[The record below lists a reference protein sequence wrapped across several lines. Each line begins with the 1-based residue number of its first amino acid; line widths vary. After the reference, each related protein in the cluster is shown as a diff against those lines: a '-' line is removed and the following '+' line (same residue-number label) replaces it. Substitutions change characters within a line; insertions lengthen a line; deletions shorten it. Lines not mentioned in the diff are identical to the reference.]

1 MMATL
6 PRRHWIEWLLLVSA
20 VFLWCG
26 CTTFGPQGEP
36 FRYESIRTA
45 SNRASY
51 EQERK
56 RWEQQSRHLISKS
69 NSGSSRGL
77 LGGFSMPEFGKR
89 KDVDKARSEYA
100 TAEQLYRQALQEPQ
114 EQRPAKFLEAAKH
127 FVAAAK
133 AWPDSSLEQD
143 ALFFA
148 GESYFF
154 ADRYPQA
161 AEQYGKL
168 LKEHPNCRYLDVVQ
182 ARRFAIAQYWLAVVE
197 NSQPGTTFVNLW
209 DRSLPWFDS
218 RGHALKLFDRIRI
231 DDPTG
236 KLADDAT
243 LAAANAYFRA
253 GKYVMADQYYTDLRK
268 TFPTSEHQFVAHLLG
283 IQAKL
288 RSYDGPDYSGTVLDE
303 AEQLIKQ
310 IRRQFPAEYS
320 KYREELEKTYA
331 EIRAKQAEREWVM
344 AQYYEKQQAYAAARF
359 YYERVADQFAETAFA
374 QAARERI
381 DALAG
386 LPDRPPQK
394 LQWLVEQFP
403 SSRQEKPLVATG
415 APPSVKR

>member
-1 MMATL
+1 
-6 PRRHWIEWLLLVSA
+6 
-20 VFLWCG
+20 
-26 CTTFGPQGEP
+26 
-36 FRYESIRTA
+36 
-45 SNRASY
+45 
-51 EQERK
+51 
-56 RWEQQSRHLISKS
+56 
-69 NSGSSRGL
+69 
-77 LGGFSMPEFGKR
+77 
-89 KDVDKARSEYA
+89 
-100 TAEQLYRQALQEPQ
+100 
-114 EQRPAKFLEAAKH
+114 
-127 FVAAAK
+127 
-133 AWPDSSLEQD
+133 
-143 ALFFA
+143 
-148 GESYFF
+148 
-154 ADRYPQA
+154 
-161 AEQYGKL
+161 
-168 LKEHPNCRYLDVVQ
+168 
-182 ARRFAIAQYWLAVVE
+182 
-197 NSQPGTTFVNLW
+197 
-209 DRSLPWFDS
+209 
-218 RGHALKLFDRIRI
+218 
-231 DDPTG
+231 
-236 KLADDAT
+236 
-243 LAAANAYFRA
+243 
-253 GKYVMADQYYTDLRK
+253 
-268 TFPTSEHQFVAHLLG
+268 VAHLLG

-394 LQWLVEQFP
+394 LQWLAEQFP